1 MDLRIRNLR
10 NSTNRATVI
19 KQKASTKR
27 QHLQLF
33 LIKLLYALFRIH
45 SQSLPSV
52 NHQYVVKLKR
62 GDCFQSP
69 LFSRPSVSV
78 LLGTENPDRP
88 HQPRRQKLEI
98 GFQFISGLQIVVG
111 REGNPL
117 GFIDK
122 QIAGHTIRPFVR
134 H

>member
-10 NSTNRATVI
+10 NSINRATII
-19 KQKASTKR
+19 KQETSTKQ

-62 GDCFQSP
+62 GD
-69 LFSRPSVSV
+69 
-78 LLGTENPDRP
+78 
-88 HQPRRQKLEI
+88 
-98 GFQFISGLQIVVG
+98 
-111 REGNPL
+111 
-117 GFIDK
+117 
-122 QIAGHTIRPFVR
+122 
-134 H
+134 